1 MSNSFTRILFL
12 LIMFLSPLVSQGQDV
27 YDSAYIRRVQDTVDR
42 YIRRHPELRYPKSGT
57 KKFSLIPVY
66 GAMYSPEQKLM
77 AMGGFMGSFRTSGDT
92 LVPLSQVGAIA
103 SVSTN
108 LHIAGALAGSV
119 FSGNGG
125 FLFTWSAKFNN
136 SPGRFWGLGYEN
148 AASGK
153 DPGSMT
159 ERRLRIRTDYLY
171 RHSGSFMAGVMLGY
185 NFYKVAELSAPELLE
200 GQPLAADYLYAG
212 LRLDVDTR
220 DDMFSPTEGLYINLE
235 QGFWFPTVMDSWF
248 SKTSFI
254 ADFYFSGWEG
264 AVFAVDMTGEFNSA
278 AAPWMFWPEVGG
290 DERMRGYYLGKYRER
305 NFIAA
310 QLELRQKIY
319 KWHGIALWGG
329 AGNVFGSSKEFRI
342 KNTLPTYG
350 AGYRFSFYSLVF
362 RLDFAFGNNGQW
374 AVLAGFN
381 HSF

>member
-1 MSNSFTRILFL
+1 MSNSFIRILFL
-12 LIMFLSPLVSQGQDV
+12 LILFLSPLAVRGQDV

-42 YIRRHPELRYPKSGT
+42 YMRKHPRLRHMNSGSG
-57 KKFSLIPVY
+57 KFNVLPVY
-66 GAMYSPEQKLM
+66 GAMYSPEQKFM
-77 AMGGFMGSFRTSGDT
+77 AMGGFMGSFRTSQDT

-108 LHIAGALAGSV
+108 LHIAGALAGSL
-119 FSGNGG
+119 FSGDGK
-125 FLFTWSAKFNN
+125 FLFTWSSKFNN
-136 SPGRFWGLGYEN
+136 SPLRFWGLGYDN
-148 AASGK
+148 AASGN
-153 DPGSMT
+153 DPGTMT
-159 ERRLRIRTDYLY
+159 EMRLRIRTDYLY
-171 RHSGSFMAGVMLGY
+171 RHSGSFMAGAMLGY
-185 NFYKVAELSAPELLE
+185 NFYRVADLSDSSLLA
-200 GQPLAADYLYAG
+200 GHPIAADYMYAG
-212 LRLDVDTR
+212 VRMDVDMR
-220 DDMFSPTEGLYINLE
+220 DDMFSPSRGVYLNIE
-235 QGFWFPTVMDSWF
+235 QSFWFPTVMDSWF

-264 AVFAVDMTGEFNSA
+264 AVFALDLTGEFNSA

-319 KWHGIALWGG
+319 RWHGIAFWGG
-329 AGNVFGSSKEFRI
+329 AGNVFGSFREFRI

-350 AGYRFSFYSLVF
+350 AGYRFVFFSLVF